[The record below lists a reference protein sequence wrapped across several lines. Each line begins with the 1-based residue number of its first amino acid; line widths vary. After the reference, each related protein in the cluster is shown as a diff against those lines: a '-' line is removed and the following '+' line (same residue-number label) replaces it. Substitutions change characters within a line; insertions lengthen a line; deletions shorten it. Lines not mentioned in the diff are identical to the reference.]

1 MIKSLCIAVAI
12 TLALSSMS
20 VIIPMSDITVSATDP
35 LPPRTHD
42 GVYTVA
48 AFPKEDDCPLVVQNA
63 RIIFDI
69 EETPLTYDLS
79 QDFSTYAGKVVTEY
93 TLFNPTFETLKATL
107 LLPFGMLPSYG
118 WVYDENVQIAIDSG
132 LPVFVSE
139 FGICD
144 ASGNGCRYD
153 EELEML
159 RQRMDVI
166 M

>member
-1 MIKSLCIAVAI
+1 MKRFHFYAG
-12 TLALSSMS
+12 
-20 VIIPMSDITVSATDP
+20 
-35 LPPRTHD
+35 TH
-42 GVYTVA
+42 
-48 AFPKEDDCPLVVQNA
+48 KEDMRQNVQN
-63 RIIFDI
+63 
-69 EETPLTYDLS
+69 
-79 QDFSTYAGKVVTEY
+79 
-93 TLFNPTFETLKATL
+93 
-107 LLPFGMLPSYG
+107 
-118 WVYDENVQIAIDSG
+118 AIDSG

>member
-1 MIKSLCIAVAI
+1 M
-12 TLALSSMS
+12 
-20 VIIPMSDITVSATDP
+20 
-35 LPPRTHD
+35 RQN
-42 GVYTVA
+42 
-48 AFPKEDDCPLVVQNA
+48 VQN
-63 RIIFDI
+63 
-69 EETPLTYDLS
+69 
-79 QDFSTYAGKVVTEY
+79 
-93 TLFNPTFETLKATL
+93 
-107 LLPFGMLPSYG
+107 
-118 WVYDENVQIAIDSG
+118 AIDSG